1 MKKNNLL
8 LLLAVTAMVV
18 IPESA
23 LATTSISEFN
33 TPFENFVGLLTGP
46 IGKYMS
52 IGGMAGVG
60 VLYVFQREEITG
72 IMRTALGVVFA
83 ICFIAFASSIVEN
96 GWTFSGAVL

>member
-8 LLLAVTAMVV
+8 LLLAMTAIVV
-18 IPESA
+18 IPEPA
-23 LATTSISEFN
+23 LASTTISQFN

-46 IGKYMS
+46 VGKFMS

-60 VLYVFQREEITG
+60 LLYVFQREEITG

-83 ICFIAFASSIVEN
+83 ICFIAFSTTIVEN